1 MSKTESYYQI
11 LCSMPT
17 PDWEAFLLRESGLPG
32 PRGNL
37 ELAQAVADAGD
48 RSLFL
53 SYLSYTPDRAPVND
67 PGEFVAFCGV
77 VGLGRLIAEG
87 QDDLLER
94 LRPFA
99 SDPRW
104 RLREG
109 VAMALQRVGKVDLER
124 LLSIAKDWIQGNRLE
139 QRAAVA
145 ALAEPALLQE
155 PQLVVSVLDLMD
167 QVTASIVGSNQRQE
181 PDFKVLRQGL
191 GYAWSVV
198 VAALPGEGRP
208 RMERWLTCDDPDVR
222 WVMKENLKK
231 KRLLRMDPEWVST
244 WIKRLESAE

>member
-1 MSKTESYYQI
+1 MGKTEVYLQTLRFLPVS
-11 LCSMPT
+11 
-17 PDWEAFLLRESGLPG
+17 DWEAYLRRESGLPG

-37 ELAQAVADAGD
+37 ELAQAVAEAGEL
-48 RSLFL
+48 SLFL
-53 SYLSYTPDRAPVND
+53 EYLSYTPERAPVND
-67 PGEFVAFCGV
+67 PGEFLAFCGV

-87 QDDLLER
+87 QEELLER
-94 LRPFA
+94 LRPFI

-109 VAMALQRVGKVDLER
+109 VAMALQRVGKADMER
-124 LLSIAKDWIQGNRLE
+124 LLSIAGDWIQGNRLE

-145 ALAEPALLQE
+145 ALAEPALLKE
-155 PQLVVSVLDLMD
+155 PNIVGIVLDLMD
-167 QVTASIVGSNQRQE
+167 QVTASIERSAQRQQ

-198 VAALPGEGRP
+198 VAALPDEGRM
-208 RMERWLTCDDPDVR
+208 RMERWLVNDDPDVR

-231 KRLLRMDPEWVST
+231 KRLLRMDAEWAAA
-244 WIKRLESAE
+244 WIKRLE